1 MSDDLTHTLGY
12 VFAVFIITLFSMILH
27 ELMHGVVALKLGDD
41 TAKYSGRLSLNP
53 LKHIDPVMTIMVPIL
68 LALMGGP
75 IFGGAKPVPINKYKL
90 KYREWGFA
98 LVAIAGPLTNFI
110 LALVFFLVGYWA
122 GVFQIQNGEVY
133 YSADSFWS
141 MFAMLGVSINLGF
154 MLFNII
160 PIPPLDG
167 SRVLYAIAPEGG
179 VRAFMEQIERYGL
192 FVVYFCLLFFGTALS
207 FYMSGA
213 MNVILRFFTMLVGG
227 A

>member
-110 LALVFFLVGYWA
+110 LALAFFLVGYWA
-122 GVFQIQNGEVY
+122 GAFQIQNGEVY

-141 MFAMLGVSINLGF
+141 MFAMLGASINLGF

-213 MNVILRFFTMLVGG
+213 MNAILRFFTMLVGG

>member
-53 LKHIDPVMTIMVPIL
+53 LKHIDPVMTIMIPIL

-179 VRAFMEQIERYGL
+179 VRAFREQIERYGL
-192 FVVYFCLLFFGTALS
+192 SVVYFCLLFFGTALS

-213 MNVILRFFTMLVGG
+213 MNAILRFFTMLVGG

>member
-110 LALVFFLVGYWA
+110 LALMFFLVGYWA
-122 GVFQIQNGEVY
+122 GAFRIQNGEVY

-179 VRAFMEQIERYGL
+179 VRVFMEQIERYGL

-213 MNVILRFFTMLVGG
+213 MNAILRFFTMLVGG

>member
-122 GVFQIQNGEVY
+122 GAFQIQNGEVY

-213 MNVILRFFTMLVGG
+213 MNAILRFFTMLVGG

>member
-122 GVFQIQNGEVY
+122 GAFQIQNGEVY

-179 VRAFMEQIERYGL
+179 VRVFMEQIERYGL

-213 MNVILRFFTMLVGG
+213 MNAILRFFTMLVGG